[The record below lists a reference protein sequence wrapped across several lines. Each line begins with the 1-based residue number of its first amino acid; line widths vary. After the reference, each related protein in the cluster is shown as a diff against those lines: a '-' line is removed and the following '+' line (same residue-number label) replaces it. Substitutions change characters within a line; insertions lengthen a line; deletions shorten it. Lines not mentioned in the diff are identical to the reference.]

1 MIQVIIISFLFNP
14 SFLNSLHFVNQTN
27 ISVMNMTSGP
37 IIQISLQV
45 PSYNHNI
52 YPAEF
57 ATPPLSGNVSI
68 NEKGN
73 IVTLFVTLYVSSG
86 EYCDRKD
93 CVCTRMFLTWET
105 FANYWF
111 PMLFTLGLYCLID
124 GLFSFDISVI
134 KFHPHLL

>member
-1 MIQVIIISFLFNP
+1 
-14 SFLNSLHFVNQTN
+14 
-27 ISVMNMTSGP
+27 MNMTGP
-37 IIQISLQV
+37 ILNISMHM

-57 ATPPLSGNVSI
+57 ATHPLSGNVSI

-111 PMLFTLGLYCLID
+111 PMLFALGIFCLID
-124 GLFSFDISVI
+124 GLFSFDISLI
-134 KFHPHLL
+134 KFHPHML